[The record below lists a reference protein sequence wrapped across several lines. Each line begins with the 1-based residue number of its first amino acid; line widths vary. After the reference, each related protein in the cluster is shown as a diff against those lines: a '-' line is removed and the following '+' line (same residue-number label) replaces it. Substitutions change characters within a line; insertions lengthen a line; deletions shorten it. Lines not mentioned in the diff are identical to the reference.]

1 MVEGRK
7 AVKFA
12 EPIVQGTLITHLR
25 FSCIHVCSL
34 TFVPIAFFGGP
45 HLWRQLP
52 CDDMATGFD
61 APCHL
66 RFFLAAML
74 RLTFGQARGNWSY
87 FNMATVVAVTWQIQ
101 FSTHGNWICHIMPPA
116 FFLPCCIFSYGIHM
130 ASGADTTWQL
140 QLLWHGTYST
150 TRWQLQCN
158 YMAIVFAMS

>member
-1 MVEGRK
+1 MAQPMVEGRK

-34 TFVPIAFFGGP
+34 TFVPITFFGGP

-66 RFFLAAML
+66 RFFCCHAAFDIWASTWQLKLFQHGNCSYCHMANTVQYTWQLDLPHHATCIFSTML
-74 RLTFGQARGNWSY
+74 HFFIRHSHGKWSRH
-87 FNMATVVAVTWQIQ
+87 NMATAVAVAW
-101 FSTHGNWICHIMPPA
+101 
-116 FFLPCCIFSYGIHM
+116 Y
-130 ASGADTTWQL
+130 L
-140 QLLWHGTYST
+140 QY
-150 TRWQLQCN
+150 N
-158 YMAIVFAMS
+158 